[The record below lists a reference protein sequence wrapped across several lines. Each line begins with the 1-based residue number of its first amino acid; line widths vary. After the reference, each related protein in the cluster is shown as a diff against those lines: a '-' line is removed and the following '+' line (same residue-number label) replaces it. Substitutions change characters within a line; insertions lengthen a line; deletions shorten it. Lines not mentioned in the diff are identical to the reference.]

1 MKSIIRVARDVRP
14 RQGGSKEAIVYL
26 TPAGQQ
32 FWTAAMP
39 AIQRMEQS
47 GGLPKYPGMTI
58 RMDQGYLVMTGPAHE
73 FGA

>member
-1 MKSIIRVARDVRP
+1 
-14 RQGGSKEAIVYL
+14 
-26 TPAGQQ
+26 
-32 FWTAAMP
+32 MP

-58 RMDQGYLVMTGPAHE
+58 RMDQGYLVMTSPAHE